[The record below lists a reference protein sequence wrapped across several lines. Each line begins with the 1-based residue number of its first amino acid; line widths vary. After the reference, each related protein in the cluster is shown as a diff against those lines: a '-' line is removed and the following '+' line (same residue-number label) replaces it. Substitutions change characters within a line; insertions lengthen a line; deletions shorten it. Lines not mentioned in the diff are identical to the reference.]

1 MKQTLGLFI
10 GTESIGWSLVRD
22 SSHSEIIDMGTRV
35 FSSFVNHI
43 GEGEREISNA
53 TIRTQARNDRKI
65 YLRKIYRKR
74 QVLTF
79 LAANGLCPLKSKDLI
94 KTVNIL
100 SIGFL
105 NLRM

>member
-79 LAANGLCPLKSKDLI
+79 LAAN
-94 KTVNIL
+94 
-100 SIGFL
+100 
-105 NLRM
+105 